1 MPLQRVQDP
10 ADRGRCKAP
19 TAEGQCMN
27 RAEDGSEYCLAHTR
41 PRLGPSPTKR
51 IYMLARADARMRLA
65 ELADHEEVKSLR
77 EEIAMTRMMI
87 ETQFNGIATD
97 VDWQL
102 KWPAI
107 ERGIHTVHKL
117 VKDCHVIEQ
126 NLGNLLAKQTIFQLA
141 HRICEI
147 VVNRLEG
154 IEVYEA
160 ITDDIV
166 RQIVQ
171 SVQDANND
179 GVVRSVALLPSS

>member
-1 MPLQRVQDP
+1 
-10 ADRGRCKAP
+10 
-19 TAEGQCMN
+19 MN

-51 IYMLARADARMRLA
+51 IYMLARVDARMRLA

-77 EEIAMTRMMI
+77 EEIAMSRMMI

-97 VDWQL
+97 LDWQL

-154 IEVYEA
+154 IEDYEA